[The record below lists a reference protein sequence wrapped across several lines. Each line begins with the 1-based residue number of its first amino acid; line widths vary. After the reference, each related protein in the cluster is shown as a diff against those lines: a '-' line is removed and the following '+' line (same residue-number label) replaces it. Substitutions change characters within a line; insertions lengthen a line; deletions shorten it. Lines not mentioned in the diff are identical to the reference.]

1 MLSEKKVDIL
11 FTLCEKQLKH
21 KFHLR
26 MNFCLIYFYYDTS
39 FFKKKPKFI
48 WERGGILEPGILET

>member
-26 MNFCLIYFYYDTS
+26 MNFCLIYFYYDAS
-39 FFKKKPKFI
+39 FFKKNLNLFGR
-48 WERGGILEPGILET
+48 EEAY